1 MIAWWMAQL
10 ALLGTL
16 LAVAAVGAEATLKV
30 ARRQTRWVWVVAMGM
45 TIALG
50 AFAPTRLA
58 TAPTSSRVLQVTG
71 VANGTPIVAT
81 PVGLMASVLTGWNDA
96 TTWLANT
103 VQRAWSAWHSVMPDG
118 IERWL
123 LLTWAIASLVVLAAF
138 LAVHIRYQRRRAH
151 WPLSDVLGTTV
162 RIARDTG
169 PAVIGVTSAEIVLPQ
184 WLLTR
189 ESGEQR
195 LVLEHELEHVRQH
208 DPMLL
213 ALAQI
218 AVVLMPWH
226 PAVWWMASRL
236 RLAIELDCDRRVLQ
250 RGASARDYGTLLI
263 DLTDHR
269 TGFGAALPAFSC
281 TPSNLERRLVAMT
294 PKRLKYP
301 IARVLATG
309 AFASL
314 AMLAACEA
322 KLPTSDEVDQMT
334 ASTATT
340 AAGYVLKLD
349 TAKVTYYID
358 GRTATKAEAEKLA
371 AEQITTVNVTQKGA
385 QSGGEV
391 RIMTRESA
399 KPLPGAGYN
408 IDTTPTRIYYKR
420 TDERAAS
427 DLTGP
432 TRITFDT
439 PGDRVVL
446 TATSDT
452 FTHPVVKR
460 DAESKARTGFTGL
473 MIVDGVITDPSV
485 VNSIPTDQIVTV
497 NVIKGVAATAQY
509 SDPRAVNGVIQIVT
523 KHPVKR

>member
-16 LAVAAVGAEATLKV
+16 LAVAAVGAESALRI
-30 ARRQTRWVWVVAMGM
+30 ARRQTRWVWVVAMAM
-45 TIALG
+45 TVALG
-50 AFAPTRLA
+50 AIAPTRLA
-58 TAPTSSRVLQVTG
+58 TAPASTRVFDVPA
-71 VANGTPIVAT
+71 VANGATIVAI
-81 PVGLMASVLTGWNDA
+81 PAGLMTSMLSGWNAA
-96 TTWLANT
+96 TMWLANS

-123 LLTWAIASLVVLAAF
+123 LITWAITSIVVLAAF

-169 PAVIGVTSAEIVLPQ
+169 PAVIGVTSAEIVLPH
-184 WLLTR
+184 WLLAR
-189 ESGEQR
+189 DSAEQR

-208 DPMLL
+208 DPLLL

-218 AVVLMPWH
+218 ALVLVPWH

-301 IARVLATG
+301 IARVLVTG

-334 ASTATT
+334 ASSAT
-340 AAGYVLKLD
+340 AAAGRIAMID
-349 TAKVTYYID
+349 TAKVVYYID
-358 GRTATKAEAEKLA
+358 GRVATKAQAEKLA
-371 AEQITTVNVTQKGA
+371 AEQIATVNVSQKGA

-391 RIMTRESA
+391 RIVTRGVSKALSESGYA
-399 KPLPGAGYN
+399 KDSA
-408 IDTTPTRIYYKR
+408 
-420 TDERAAS
+420 
-427 DLTGP
+427 P
-432 TRITFDT
+432 TRITYNRIDAGAANHLLGPTRVTFRT
-439 PGDRVVL
+439 PGDSIAL
-446 TATSDT
+446 TATTDT
-452 FTHPVVKR
+452 FTRPIKR
-460 DAESKARTGFTGL
+460 DVEVKARTGFTGL

-485 VNSIPTDQIVTV
+485 VNSIPPDRILSV
-497 NVIKGVAATAQY
+497 NVIKGAAATAQY
-509 SDPRAVNGVIQIVT
+509 SDPRAANGVIQIVT
-523 KHPVKR
+523 KQPVKR

>member
-16 LAVAAVGAEATLKV
+16 LAVAALGAESALKV

-45 TIALG
+45 TVALG
-50 AFAPTRLA
+50 AIAPTRLA
-58 TAPTSSRVLQVTG
+58 TAPTSSRVLDMT
-71 VANGTPIVAT
+71 AMPPYATIVAR
-81 PVGLMASVLTGWNDA
+81 PVGFMTSMLGSWNEA
-96 TTWLANT
+96 TAWLANT
-103 VQRAWSAWHSVMPDG
+103 VQRAWSAWHSVMPEG

-123 LLTWAIASLVVLAAF
+123 LITWAIASIVVLAAF
-138 LAVHIRYQRRRAH
+138 LAVHIRYQRRRTH
-151 WPLSDVLGTTV
+151 WPLGDVLGTTV

-189 ESGEQR
+189 DSAEQR
-195 LVLEHELEHVRQH
+195 LVLEHELEHVRRH
-208 DPMLL
+208 DPLLL
-213 ALAQI
+213 ALAQVV
-218 AVVLMPWH
+218 VVLMPWH
-226 PAVWWMASRL
+226 PAVWWMTSRL

-322 KLPTSDEVDQMT
+322 KLPTSDEMDQMT

-340 AAGYVLKLD
+340 AAGYILKLD
-349 TAKVTYYID
+349 TAKVTYFID
-358 GRTATKAEAEKLA
+358 GQVATKAEAEKLA
-371 AEQITTVNVTQKGA
+371 AEEIATVNVAQKGT

-391 RIMTRESA
+391 RIMTRDAA
-399 KPLPGAGYN
+399 KPVPGAGYN

-427 DLTGP
+427 GLPAP
-432 TRITFDT
+432 TRVTFDT

-452 FTHPVVKR
+452 LTRPIIKR
-460 DAESKARTGFTGL
+460 DSESKARTGFTGL

-485 VNSIPTDQIVTV
+485 VNSIPTDRILSV
-497 NVIKGVAATAQY
+497 NVIKGVAATSQY

-523 KHPVKR
+523 KQPVKR

>member
-1 MIAWWMAQL
+1 
-10 ALLGTL
+10 
-16 LAVAAVGAEATLKV
+16 
-30 ARRQTRWVWVVAMGM
+30 
-45 TIALG
+45 
-50 AFAPTRLA
+50 
-58 TAPTSSRVLQVTG
+58 
-71 VANGTPIVAT
+71 
-81 PVGLMASVLTGWNDA
+81 
-96 TTWLANT
+96 
-103 VQRAWSAWHSVMPDG
+103 
-118 IERWL
+118 
-123 LLTWAIASLVVLAAF
+123 
-138 LAVHIRYQRRRAH
+138 
-151 WPLSDVLGTTV
+151 
-162 RIARDTG
+162 
-169 PAVIGVTSAEIVLPQ
+169 
-184 WLLTR
+184 
-189 ESGEQR
+189 
-195 LVLEHELEHVRQH
+195 
-208 DPMLL
+208 
-213 ALAQI
+213 
-218 AVVLMPWH
+218 
-226 PAVWWMASRL
+226 
-236 RLAIELDCDRRVLQ
+236 
-250 RGASARDYGTLLI
+250 
-263 DLTDHR
+263 
-269 TGFGAALPAFSC
+269 
-281 TPSNLERRLVAMT
+281 MT

-358 GRTATKAEAEKLA
+358 ERTATKAEAEKLA